1 MRYAVFKGGPMKA
14 IVKATQEA
22 GSLEVKEVPT
32 PKPGPRDVLVKIKAT
47 GFCYT
52 DISILN
58 NKYKGRKPVPIP
70 VILGHEGAGIVAEA
84 GRDVKNV
91 AVGDRVALEALW
103 GCGVCANCV
112 NGHKNMCT
120 DWEHIGITCH
130 GTFAEYIA
138 VPADLAHRLPDSVSF
153 VDAAF
158 LEPISLTVRTLEH
171 VKPLVADTVAI
182 VGPGSIGLFHL
193 QAFKAAG
200 ASKIIV
206 IGLDQDARRFE
217 IARKLGADEIVNA
230 SHEDAAQRVRDL
242 TGGLGADIVVETAN
256 SPSVL
261 SSVID
266 MAAARGR
273 VALFG
278 LYPEAT
284 ISPVTLLRSGLT
296 LFGDVGLV
304 PYHFARAMRWVEY
317 KKVLARPIVSRGFR
331 LDEAKE
337 ALKAFYQG
345 DTAKVIFEM

>member
-1 MRYAVFKGGPMKA
+1 MIA
-14 IVKATQEA
+14 ILKATSDA
-22 GSLEVKEVPT
+22 GSLEVREVPT
-32 PKPGPRDVLVKIKAT
+32 PKPAPGQVLVKMKAT
-47 GFCYT
+47 GICYT

-70 VILGHEGAGIVAEA
+70 VVLGHEGAGIVVEA

-91 AVGDRVALEALW
+91 RVGDRVGLEALW
-103 GCGVCANCV
+103 GCGTCVNCI

-130 GTFAEYIA
+130 GTFAEYVV

-158 LEPISLTVRTLEH
+158 LEPMSLTVRTLEH
-171 VKPLVADTVAI
+171 VKPMVGDTVAI
-182 VGPGSIGLFHL
+182 IGPGSIGMFHL

-206 IGLDQDARRFE
+206 IGLDQDAIRFE

-230 SHEDAAQRVRDL
+230 SHEDAAKRVRDL

-261 SSVID
+261 PFVID

-284 ISPVTLLRSGLT
+284 ISPVNLLRSGLT

-304 PYHFARAMRWVEY
+304 PHQFARAMRWVEC
-317 KKVLARPIVSRGFR
+317 KKVLAKPIVSRAFR
-331 LDEAKE
+331 LEEAKE
-337 ALKAFYQG
+337 AFKAFHQG
-345 DTAKVIFEM
+345 DTVKVLFEM